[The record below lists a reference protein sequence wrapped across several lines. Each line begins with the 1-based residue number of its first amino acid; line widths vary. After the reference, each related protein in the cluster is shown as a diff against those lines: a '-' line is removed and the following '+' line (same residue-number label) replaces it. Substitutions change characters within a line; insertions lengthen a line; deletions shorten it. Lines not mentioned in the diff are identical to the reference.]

1 MALES
6 IILVDVFVVVVVV
19 DAEETLAV
27 KQLDQSCQTLLS
39 QRDTK
44 LSSVEKSHISY
55 ITIPQSF
62 QHQPPTQGSF
72 CHHYHE
78 APSKS
83 ALSTLSSLPPLP
95 IAIAL
100 LLFVTVT
107 TWPIIKKNC
116 HHLTSKQ
123 GLLEPRQFKKPTT
136 TATPG
141 MHTHTHTHTYTHT
154 YTIYHRLQ
162 SK

>member
-1 MALES
+1 MFIRRKHAFGENLGNR
-6 IILVDVFVVVVVV
+6 VFHSCWC
-19 DAEETLAV
+19 LCCFCCCCWCGGNLGSKAV
-27 KQLDQSCQTLLS
+27 AQLDQSCQTLLS

-141 MHTHTHTHTYTHT
+141 THTH
-154 YTIYHRLQ
+154 
-162 SK
+162 